1 MHTGARDL
9 ARGEQPG
16 HLGVTVRI
24 GDDTAAAVMR
34 PRHYRDQLDRRI
46 YPGRRARGGDGGK
59 SDRKVTDGAG
69 IEVNTLVSALT

>member
-46 YPGRRARGGDGGK
+46 YPAAAHAAVMVGNRIAKLPMARASR
-59 SDRKVTDGAG
+59 
-69 IEVNTLVSALT
+69 